1 MGVING
7 TAYWASV
14 TTPNTTFNEDGEWKI
29 DVGNLS
35 ESTIANLV
43 ADGLEDR
50 IKNKDDERG
59 DYITLK
65 RQVKNRRTGQ
75 ANSAPDVMD
84 AQKKPILNTLVGNG
98 SIVNVLY
105 RPYDWTYQK
114 RKGRSAS
121 LEAVQVLDL
130 VPYGGSASDAFDVV
144 DDGFSSMDEDI
155 IPLSS

>member
-50 IKNKDDERG
+50 IKKYQR
-59 DYITLK
+59 
-65 RQVKNRRTGQ
+65 
-75 ANSAPDVMD
+75 
-84 AQKKPILNTLVGNG
+84 IL
-98 SIVNVLY
+98 
-105 RPYDWTYQK
+105 D
-114 RKGRSAS
+114 
-121 LEAVQVLDL
+121 
-130 VPYGGSASDAFDVV
+130 
-144 DDGFSSMDEDI
+144 
-155 IPLSS
+155 

>member
-29 DVGNLS
+29 DVCNLS

-65 RQVKNRRTGQ
+65 RPRRG
-75 ANSAPDVMD
+75 
-84 AQKKPILNTLVGNG
+84 
-98 SIVNVLY
+98 
-105 RPYDWTYQK
+105 
-114 RKGRSAS
+114 
-121 LEAVQVLDL
+121 
-130 VPYGGSASDAFDVV
+130 
-144 DDGFSSMDEDI
+144 
-155 IPLSS
+155 